1 MASVQSLTRERWDGT
16 VARDR
21 SQQEERLMRRRPR
34 NRGGSIFA
42 VALAI
47 IVGLLWAGTI
57 DAEMKWT
64 ATMFGLALAALVAT
78 RRD

>member
-1 MASVQSLTRERWDGT
+1 MTGERWDGT
-16 VARDR
+16 VARGGW
-21 SQQEERLMRRRPR
+21 QEEASMRRRAR
-34 NRGGSIFA
+34 HGENIFL
-42 VALAI
+42 VTLAI

>member
-1 MASVQSLTRERWDGT
+1 
-16 VARDR
+16 
-21 SQQEERLMRRRPR
+21 MRRRAR
-34 NRGGSIFA
+34 HGENIFLVTLA
-42 VALAI
+42 V

>member
-1 MASVQSLTRERWDGT
+1 MAQWRATRW
-16 VARDR
+16 
-21 SQQEERLMRRRPR
+21 QEEPFMRRRAR
-34 NRGGSIFA
+34 NRENVFL

-64 ATMFGLALAALVAT
+64 ATMFGLALAAFVAG
-78 RRD
+78 R